1 MTEGKIFGKMISF
14 IIPLML
20 TNLLQTFYN
29 AADMMIVG
37 LSPEEN
43 AVGAIGV
50 AGPVLTLF
58 INMFIGFSTGTGVL
72 VARHLGARNHNGVS
86 KTVHTSMAVSVI
98 LGTVGGAL
106 GAILSRYL
114 LILMGADANLLDLA
128 TTYTFVYFCGFP
140 FVAITNYAVQIIRA
154 KGDTRTPLI
163 VLGISGL
170 ANVVMNIFFV
180 LVCKMDVDGVA
191 LATALSNVISAVIL
205 VIVLMR
211 EDGPCRFE
219 FKKLSIDGDS
229 LKGVIAIGLPAGIQG
244 ALFSVSNLIIQS
256 SLITVDNLLKP
267 AGTEY
272 APVISANAAVS
283 NLNSFIYTATTSV
296 YLASTTFTSQNVGAK
311 KYDRLPRVMACA
323 YAITISV
330 GIIAST
336 LIFIFHKPLIALY
349 GVHDGAEGTLQH
361 IAYQTAYT
369 KILVE
374 TMTYFLLAFMEV
386 GSGIMRGLGK
396 SLTSTVITLIGTCAL
411 RIVWIYTAFAAY
423 QNVATIYMSYPIS
436 WSVTGIVQLAFGV
449 ILIRRLIR
457 KQRQSDEFETLTT
470 A

>member
-191 LATALSNVISAVIL
+191 LATACRLRASRRHRLRFSPNELSG
-205 VIVLMR
+205 
-211 EDGPCRFE
+211 E
-219 FKKLSIDGDS
+219 K
-229 LKGVIAIGLPAGIQG
+229 
-244 ALFSVSNLIIQS
+244 
-256 SLITVDNLLKP
+256 
-267 AGTEY
+267 
-272 APVISANAAVS
+272 
-283 NLNSFIYTATTSV
+283 
-296 YLASTTFTSQNVGAK
+296 
-311 KYDRLPRVMACA
+311 
-323 YAITISV
+323 
-330 GIIAST
+330 
-336 LIFIFHKPLIALY
+336 
-349 GVHDGAEGTLQH
+349 
-361 IAYQTAYT
+361 
-369 KILVE
+369 
-374 TMTYFLLAFMEV
+374 
-386 GSGIMRGLGK
+386 
-396 SLTSTVITLIGTCAL
+396 
-411 RIVWIYTAFAAY
+411 
-423 QNVATIYMSYPIS
+423 
-436 WSVTGIVQLAFGV
+436 
-449 ILIRRLIR
+449 RRP
-457 KQRQSDEFETLTT
+457 K
-470 A
+470 